1 MTVKELRHG
10 ANMTQREF
18 ANYFHMPLRTL
29 QKWECGQANPAGY
42 VLDMMQRILC
52 SDAKLQ
58 DE

>member
-1 MTVKELRHG
+1 MTVKELRHS
-10 ANMTQREF
+10 ANMTQSEF
-18 ANYFHMPLRTL
+18 ANYFHMPVRTL
-29 QKWECGQANPAGY
+29 QKWECGQAQPTSY